1 MITAKETHEII
12 DRELGKYHE
21 HLEETLSLKFEV
33 VNSGIA
39 QINGHLAKING
50 RVGISEA
57 NIRQLQ
63 DMQLNHANICP
74 HKEQIVYLSQRNL
87 ENEMLQKHTNKFDE
101 TKEKVQLVKERIF
114 RYWTT
119 GLTIFIIVLT
129 FIINY
134 YFAR

>member
-63 DMQLNHANICP
+63 DLQLNQAENCP
-74 HKEQIVYLSQRNL
+74 HKQQIDVLTQKQIESD
-87 ENEMLQKHTNKFDE
+87 MFQKHATKFDE
-101 TKEKVQLVKERIF
+101 SKEKVQQVKERNF

-129 FIINY
+129 SIINY

>member
-63 DMQLNHANICP
+63 DLQLNQAENCP
-74 HKEQIVYLSQRNL
+74 HKQQIDVLTQKQIESD
-87 ENEMLQKHTNKFDE
+87 MFQKHATKFDE
-101 TKEKVQLVKERIF
+101 SKEKVQQVKERNF

>member
-63 DMQLNHANICP
+63 DLQLNRAKSCP
-74 HKEQIVYLSQRNL
+74 HKQQIDVLTQKQIESD
-87 ENEMLQKHTNKFDE
+87 MFQKHATKFDE
-101 TKEKVQLVKERIF
+101 SKEKVQQVKERNF